1 MKQAGEACLC
11 SDCVLYNKREII
23 SPMIAISLMIFK
35 STENELVNY
44 FPFQL
49 LSTYKIVFFRYLA
62 KNFSWHMIQ
71 LFSESRVFHM
81 QST

>member
-11 SDCVLYNKREII
+11 SDCALDNKRGII
-23 SPMIAISLMIFK
+23 SPVIAISLMIFK

-49 LSTYKIVFFRYLA
+49 LIT
-62 KNFSWHMIQ
+62 
-71 LFSESRVFHM
+71 
-81 QST
+81 